1 MLLLHVE
8 VMQVRTGDGVRTVV
22 VVERE
27 AAVVIS
33 RRRLPVVLLL
43 LRVVCEEI
51 VFKRAPKVNET
62 LLIFNVV
69 CCDHASRVRLTVRA
83 ETAILLQVLLHLQ
96 IVEGVGEVWRDGAPV
111 GRIESGRVVRV
122 VRL

>member
-1 MLLLHVE
+1 MV
-8 VMQVRTGDGVRTVV
+8 QVRTGDGVRTVV
-22 VVERE
+22 VIQRE

-33 RRRLPVVLLL
+33 RRRLSVVLLL
-43 LRVVCEEI
+43 LRVICEEI

-69 CCDHASRVRLTVRA
+69 RGDHSSRVRLTVRA

-96 IVEGVGEVWRDGAPV
+96 
-111 GRIESGRVVRV
+111 VV
-122 VRL
+122 